1 MATEKILIFDEAGN
15 AKRMK
20 VRIARFL
27 DNEPVTDSDKENI
40 RTTLD
45 VDGSQSGAFTTD
57 LTTTQ
62 KLGAGTASPSHP
74 LTVAKTGDNVK
85 ADFTN
90 TVNANFRIGTS
101 GSAAQIGPSTSSS
114 LELQTGGIT
123 RWSISS
129 SGSLSS
135 SASEQPIDLTG
146 NGIVQA
152 ANNLYLRSTGSSPI
166 IFQNGS
172 ATRWT
177 IDTSGNFVSSGGG
190 IDFGSGAST
199 TLDSYEEGSWTPV
212 FAPETGSFTTM
223 TMNVPSA
230 RYTRI
235 GNICHVRAYIQ
246 SDSVDATG
254 ASGTLRI
261 SGLPFTA
268 ASNFMSLN
276 IGYAANWGAAPTAGY
291 VVSGGSLI
299 VLTKRI
305 TGITGAISDASVADL
320 TTGAVSNANS
330 FILNGAYEVA

>member
-1 MATEKILIFDEAGN
+1 M
-15 AKRMK
+15 
-20 VRIARFL
+20 
-27 DNEPVTDSDKENI
+27 
-40 RTTLD
+40 
-45 VDGSQSGAFTTD
+45 
-57 LTTTQ
+57 
-62 KLGAGTASPSHP
+62 
-74 LTVAKTGDNVK
+74 TG
-85 ADFTN
+85 
-90 TVNANFRIGTS
+90 
-101 GSAAQIGPSTSSS
+101 
-114 LELQTGGIT
+114 
-123 RWSISS
+123 
-129 SGSLSS
+129 
-135 SASEQPIDLTG
+135 
-146 NGIVQA
+146 
-152 ANNLYLRSTGSSPI
+152 
-166 IFQNGS
+166 
-172 ATRWT
+172 
-177 IDTSGNFVSSGGG
+177 GGG